1 MLDAAQ
7 MITYRRLDV
16 SEKGRIAEI
25 DRSEH
30 VTQDYV
36 QRDGRLV
43 LADVDWKIPRWTVE
57 GDGPHS
63 VAGKLRE
70 WDADFQADCVL
81 WGAFDGDVLVGFSAY
96 RPRITEDMGQFA
108 LLHVSQAYRRQGIG
122 RRLAGELIDH
132 ARREGSKRLYV
143 SAGQTRPTVDFY
155 RGLGFGP
162 TDEPVPELHEMEPN
176 DVHMVMDLAASDR
189 GRQRTQRQN
198 AEGEIKVP
206 GR

>member
-1 MLDAAQ
+1 

-30 VTQDYV
+30 VFQNYV
-36 QRDGRLV
+36 QGEGKLV
-43 LADVDWKIPRWTVE
+43 LVDVDWKIPRWTGE

-63 VAGKLRE
+63 VAGKLKE
-70 WDADFQADCVL
+70 WDAYFQKDCVL
-81 WGAFDGDVLVGFSAY
+81 WGASDGDVLVGFSAY

-108 LLHVSQAYRRQGIG
+108 LLHVSKAHRRQGIG

-143 SAGQTRPTVDFY
+143 SSVQTRATVDFY
-155 RGLGFGP
+155 RGLGFRP
-162 TDEPVPELHEMEPN
+162 TDEPVAELYQMEPN
-176 DVHMVMDLAASDR
+176 DIHMVMDL
-189 GRQRTQRQN
+189 G
-198 AEGEIKVP
+198 
-206 GR
+206 